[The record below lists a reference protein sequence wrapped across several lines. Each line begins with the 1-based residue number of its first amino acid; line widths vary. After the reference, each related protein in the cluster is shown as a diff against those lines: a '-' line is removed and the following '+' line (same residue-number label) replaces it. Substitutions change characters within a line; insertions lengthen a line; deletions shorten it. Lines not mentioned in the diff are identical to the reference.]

1 MSKVNHQSI
10 IQFSKTSIELAP
22 QYYNYAFAIH
32 NIQKKL
38 TEKTEKEFQLFSD
51 GETSNE
57 IWEVL
62 EEDLIIHPDRVQ
74 SLATVYDCVETGVIS
89 SNHNDKQM
97 EFLVKASI
105 NNHLYYYPDYQV
117 ALVRMPIYQAH
128 DNMEHDYVFAEN
140 EQVLGNFLTYVLKR
154 KREYIKDYVTVF
166 IDTEDGVEN
175 EKEKI
180 TNLVTR
186 EDVFLEESM
195 KKQIYRSIDEFFTN
209 SGEFFKMY
217 QIPYKRGI
225 LLYGKPGNGKTT
237 LVKSIANSISAPV
250 AYWQITEY
258 TTSYSIKEVFSSVA
272 KMAPM
277 VLVIEDIDSMP
288 EEVRSVFLNTLDGAT
303 SKEGIFLIGTTNY
316 PEKIDPALINRSG
329 RFDRAYE
336 IKGPTQEMRYHYLL
350 KKNITN
356 LISKEDLALIA
367 NSTDG
372 FSFAQL
378 NEVYNAVALQ
388 WHYEQQVDV
397 LDICNE
403 LKADNR
409 KSKKL
414 SWDSDSETKVGFNF

>member
-1 MSKVNHQSI
+1 MMKTKDQSI
-10 IQFSKTSIELAP
+10 IQLSDTSIHDTP
-22 QYYNYAFAIH
+22 HYFNYAFAIH
-32 NIQKKL
+32 EIKKKL
-38 TEKTEKEFQLFSD
+38 SNKLGKTFQVYSD
-51 GETSNE
+51 SETSNE

-62 EEDLIIHPDRVQ
+62 EEDLQMYPQNVKK
-74 SLATVYDCVETGVIS
+74 LAAIYDCVETGLIS
-89 SNHNDKQM
+89 SDHNEKAM
-97 EFLVKASI
+97 EFVVKPSI

-117 ALVRMPIYQAH
+117 ALARIPIYQSH
-128 DNMEHDYVFAEN
+128 DNMDHDFVFAEDN
-140 EQVLGNFLTYVLKR
+140 QTLQRFLNYILKR
-154 KREYIKDYVTVF
+154 KRDYIKDYVTVF

-186 EDVFLEESM
+186 DDVFLEESM

-209 SGEFFKMY
+209 SGDFFRTY

-237 LVKSIANSISAPV
+237 LVKSIASSISAPV

-272 KMAPM
+272 KMTPM

-288 EEVRSVFLNTLDGAT
+288 AEVRSVFLNTLDGAT

-336 IKGPTQEMRYHYLL
+336 IKLPSKEMRLEYLC
-350 KKNITN
+350 KKKINEI
-356 LISKEDLALIA
+356 ISEEDVALIVDA
-367 NSTDG
+367 TEE

-378 NEVYNAVALQ
+378 NEVYNSVALQ

-397 LDICNE
+397 LKICKE

-409 KSKKL
+409 KSKEL
-414 SWDSDSETKVGFNF
+414 SWNSNGETKVGFSF

>member
-10 IQFSKTSIELAP
+10 IQFSKTSIESAP

-38 TEKTEKEFQLFSD
+38 TQETEKEFQLFSD

-105 NNHLYYYPDYQV
+105 NNHLYYYPDYQI

-209 SGEFFKMY
+209 SGEFFKTY

-336 IKGPTQEMRYHYLL
+336 IKGPTQEMRYQYLL

-356 LISKEDLALIA
+356 LISKEDLTLIA

-409 KSKKL
+409 KSKEL

>member
-1 MSKVNHQSI
+1 MTKVNHQSI

-38 TEKTEKEFQLFSD
+38 TEETEKEFQLFSD

-105 NNHLYYYPDYQV
+105 NNHLYYYPDYQI

-209 SGEFFKMY
+209 SGEFFKTY

-272 KMAPM
+272 KMSPM

-336 IKGPTQEMRYHYLL
+336 IKGPTQEMRYQYLL

-356 LISKEDLALIA
+356 LISKEDLTLIA

-403 LKADNR
+403 LKVDNR
-409 KSKKL
+409 KSKEL

>member
-1 MSKVNHQSI
+1 VTKVNHQSI

-38 TEKTEKEFQLFSD
+38 TEETEKEFQLFSD

-105 NNHLYYYPDYQV
+105 NNHLYYYPDYQI

-209 SGEFFKMY
+209 SGEFFKTY

-272 KMAPM
+272 KMSPM

-336 IKGPTQEMRYHYLL
+336 IKGPTQEMRYQYLL

-356 LISKEDLALIA
+356 LISKEDLTLIA

-403 LKADNR
+403 LKVDNR
-409 KSKKL
+409 KSKEL